1 MCRPTRASGE
11 WSGYGEKYR
20 NLVRCEPANKNRFAE
35 AGNTE
40 KRKEKKMSKKSAC
53 VLVLVLLAAAMI
65 FAGGGQ
71 EAAGGGKKVVLRLGG
86 IQPVEDP
93 SSQGMA
99 RMAAAITEKSGG
111 SLDLQTFPASQLG
124 NATSQMEAVSM
135 GSQEMFLDASGFVG
149 TFLKDRQI
157 DAMFFIFRD
166 AAHYKA
172 FMESDL
178 NKALEEDFRKLK
190 GIRIL
195 CSNWYRA
202 PRSFVAK
209 TPFNAQTF
217 VGMKVRVPDIKGYL
231 ESIAAIGGKPTQIA
245 WGETYLA
252 LQQGVVDAAEGPA
265 DSLYT
270 MKFYEAA
277 KNVMVTNHIRDC
289 LELMINDKIWGGLS
303 AEHQKLLVDA
313 GREAGDWYTTQI
325 NTVVE
330 SAFKGIRDGGGTITE
345 IDVGPLREKVS
356 KRIEEIEA
364 EGSMWRKGL
373 YKAIQDI
380 K

>member
-1 MCRPTRASGE
+1 M
-11 WSGYGEKYR
+11 
-20 NLVRCEPANKNRFAE
+20 V
-35 AGNTE
+35 
-40 KRKEKKMSKKSAC
+40 KKISLA
-53 VLVLVLLAAAMI
+53 LLLALLVTGLA
-65 FAGGGQ
+65 FSGGQSDSAGG
-71 EAAGGGKKVVLRLGG
+71 AKKVVLRLGG
-86 IQPVEDP
+86 IQPAEDP
-93 SSQGMA
+93 SSQGMEQIA
-99 RMAAAITEKSGG
+99 KIVTEKSGG
-111 SLDLQTFPASQLG
+111 SLEVQSFPASQLG

-135 GSQEMFLDASGFVG
+135 GSQEMFIDASGFVG

-157 DAMFFIFRD
+157 DAMFFLFRD

-202 PRSFVAK
+202 PRSFVSK
-209 TPFNAQTF
+209 TKFDAQSV
-217 VGMKVRVPDIKGYL
+217 VGLKVRVPDIKGYL
-231 ESIAAIGGKPTQIA
+231 ESIAAIGAKPTQIA

-277 KNVMVTNHIRDC
+277 KNVMVTNHIRDS
-289 LELMINDKIWGGLS
+289 LELMINDRIWGTLS
-303 AEHQKLLVDA
+303 ADQQKLIVDA
-313 GREAGDWYTTQI
+313 GRQAGDWYTAQI
-325 NTVVE
+325 NNVVQT
-330 SAFKGIRDGGGTITE
+330 AFKGIRDGGGTITE
-345 IDVGPLREKVS
+345 IDAAPLRDKIS
-356 KRIEEIEA
+356 KRIDQIEA